1 MLTYLGKF
9 VPNLSQIAEPLR
21 ALLEQNS
28 EWQWRHEHEENFR
41 KLKKLPVNA
50 PVLQYFRP
58 DQPITLSVDASSKGL
73 GAVLLQNGH
82 PIAYASRA
90 LSTTQQRYAQ
100 IEKEML
106 AVVFGCTK
114 FHEYIYG
121 VPNVKVE
128 SDHKPL
134 ETILKKPLYQAPVR
148 LQKMIMTVQKY
159 SIDVV
164 YHPGKYLVIADTL
177 SRAFLPEPP
186 DETLEAKFEVN
197 VISIVPISEAK
208 WSQLKQNT
216 QADDQ
221 LQKLLSVVKSEWPDK
236 KQDIPTECSPY
247 WNYRDEISMLEGVLF
262 KGEKVIIPSSM
273 HTEMLKCIHNS
284 HLGIEKCK
292 RRARDIL
299 FWPGMN
305 SQIQDVVSNC
315 CICNRYQRRNTK
327 EPLL

>member
-9 VPNLSQIAEPLR
+9 VPNLSQVAAPLR

-28 EWQWRHEHEENFR
+28 EWQWCHEHEESFH
-41 KLKKLPVNA
+41 KLKELAVNA

-58 DQPITLSVDASSKGL
+58 TITLSVDASSKGL
-73 GAVLLQNGH
+73 GAVLLQDGH

-186 DETLEAKFEVN
+186 DNTLEAKF
-197 VISIVPISEAK
+197 
-208 WSQLKQNT
+208 
-216 QADDQ
+216 
-221 LQKLLSVVKSEWPDK
+221 
-236 KQDIPTECSPY
+236 
-247 WNYRDEISMLEGVLF
+247 
-262 KGEKVIIPSSM
+262 
-273 HTEMLKCIHNS
+273 
-284 HLGIEKCK
+284 
-292 RRARDIL
+292 
-299 FWPGMN
+299 
-305 SQIQDVVSNC
+305 
-315 CICNRYQRRNTK
+315 
-327 EPLL
+327 

>member
-9 VPNLSQIAEPLR
+9 VPNLSQVAAPLR

-28 EWQWRHEHEENFR
+28 EWQWCHEHEESFR
-41 KLKKLPVNA
+41 KLKELAVNA

-58 DQPITLSVDASSKGL
+58 DQPITLSVDVSSKGL
-73 GAVLLQNGH
+73 GAVLLQDGH

-106 AVVFGCTK
+106 AVVFGCAK
-114 FHEYIYG
+114 FHEYIYS

-186 DETLEAKFEVN
+186 DDTLEAKFEVN
-197 VISIVPISEAK
+197 VISIVPISETK
-208 WSQLKQNT
+208 WSQLKRNT

-221 LQKLLSVVKSEWPDK
+221 LQKLLSVVKS
-236 KQDIPTECSPY
+236 
-247 WNYRDEISMLEGVLF
+247 G
-262 KGEKVIIPSSM
+262 
-273 HTEMLKCIHNS
+273 
-284 HLGIEKCK
+284 
-292 RRARDIL
+292 
-299 FWPGMN
+299 
-305 SQIQDVVSNC
+305 
-315 CICNRYQRRNTK
+315 
-327 EPLL
+327 

>member
-1 MLTYLGKF
+1 MASPTNKEYLQRFLAMLTYLGKF
-9 VPNLSQIAEPLR
+9 VPNLSQVTAPLR
-21 ALLEQNS
+21 ALLEQDS
-28 EWQWRHEHEENFR
+28 EWQWCHEHEESFC
-41 KLKKLPVNA
+41 KLKELAVNA

-73 GAVLLQNGH
+73 GTVLLQDGH

-164 YHPGKYLVIADTL
+164 YHPSKYLVISDTL
-177 SRAFLPEPP
+177 S
-186 DETLEAKFEVN
+186 
-197 VISIVPISEAK
+197 
-208 WSQLKQNT
+208 
-216 QADDQ
+216 
-221 LQKLLSVVKSEWPDK
+221 
-236 KQDIPTECSPY
+236 
-247 WNYRDEISMLEGVLF
+247 
-262 KGEKVIIPSSM
+262 
-273 HTEMLKCIHNS
+273 
-284 HLGIEKCK
+284 
-292 RRARDIL
+292 
-299 FWPGMN
+299 
-305 SQIQDVVSNC
+305 
-315 CICNRYQRRNTK
+315 
-327 EPLL
+327 